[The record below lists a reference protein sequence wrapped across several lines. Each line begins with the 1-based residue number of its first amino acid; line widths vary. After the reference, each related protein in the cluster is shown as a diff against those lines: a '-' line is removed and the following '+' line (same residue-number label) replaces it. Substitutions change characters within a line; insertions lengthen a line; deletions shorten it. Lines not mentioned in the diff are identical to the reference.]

1 MNYVVEEG
9 EAAFYGP
16 KLDFIFRD
24 VLKREWQLGTVQVDF
39 LLPER
44 FDLEYTGE
52 DGQKHRPVM
61 IHRAPFGSMERFV
74 GILIEHFNGAFPLWL
89 SPVQVVLVP
98 ITDNHVA
105 YANEVAAKL
114 KAAGLRVEVDDS
126 NNRMG
131 AKIRNAQLQKTPYM
145 LVVGDKEME
154 AGAVAV
160 RTRDNEDRGA
170 MPVADFIE
178 LATTLTTTQSM
189 NL

>member
-1 MNYVVEEG
+1 
-9 EAAFYGP
+9 
-16 KLDFIFRD
+16 
-24 VLKREWQLGTVQVDF
+24 
-39 LLPER
+39 
-44 FDLEYTGE
+44 
-52 DGQKHRPVM
+52 
-61 IHRAPFGSMERFV
+61 
-74 GILIEHFNGAFPLWL
+74 
-89 SPVQVVLVP
+89 
-98 ITDNHVA
+98 
-105 YANEVAAKL
+105 
-114 KAAGLRVEVDDS
+114 
-126 NNRMG
+126 MG